1 MTCVDQAL
9 VAVIDG
15 KQLLLTNF
23 RGSVVPPPMCSFT
36 VESENPINAIVFIA
50 QASETE
56 SPNSFL
62 TIDTTNTLRKY
73 SPNFTNGLLKDVP
86 LVGTYK
92 IPIDVSNEMPFM
104 LNSFFWA
111 NPTTLIM
118 CHMDSEPVLY
128 VCTINETITVQQK
141 FTFNGLVNCVAAPT
155 LTDVYFVTSI
165 GCTYHILSECK
176 EKWILNSLNTIK
188 LADIVENFQIYS
200 VAETKEPQIFYLKH
214 KHWLYLNGKQIATEV
229 TSMFLTEKYLLFTTL
244 DQLKFVRLTDGV
256 IVNERRMERGG
267 RLVSVVPRDSRTV
280 LQMPRGNLEV
290 IQPRVLSLCI
300 IADLLDASEY
310 NKAFDVLRKQ
320 RINLNLLIDHNPQRF
335 LNEIGIFVESINNAH
350 WLNLFLSDLENVD
363 VTVTMYS
370 SNYGETR
377 ITNSPENK
385 VAEVCQRVCSVI
397 YEQGKSDQLLLPI
410 LTTHVKQKNLEK
422 ALEIV
427 WQLKQHEDDNIKRVV
442 GSQEALKYLLYLVD
456 VNELYKIALGMYD
469 FGLVLFVATKSQK
482 DPKEYLPLMNEFKQ
496 LEDVDYRYYK
506 IDLYLRRYEKALAN
520 IVKCGESKLQE
531 ALELIVRETLYT
543 KAMQLYKDGEQLECY
558 KRVVYAF
565 AEHLR
570 EKGKFRD
577 ASLMYERSGDIA
589 QAIRSAR
596 HILDWQKCISLARS
610 MGQSTDE
617 IGQLVSYVTNKKKK

>member
-1 MTCVDQAL
+1 M

-15 KQLLLTNF
+15 KQLFVTSF

-36 VESENPINAIVFIA
+36 VESENPINFVEFIA
-50 QASETE
+50 RTGGTIEC
-56 SPNSFL
+56 PNSFL
-62 TIDTTNTLRKY
+62 TIDTTNTIRKY
-73 SPNFTNGLLKDVP
+73 SSNFENGLLKNII
-86 LVGTYK
+86 LVSTYT
-92 IPIDVSNEMPFM
+92 IPIDVTNEMP
-104 LNSFFWA
+104 LSFNNWFWV

-118 CHMDSEPVLY
+118 CYANIEPVLN
-128 VCTINETITVQQK
+128 VCTIDEGTTVTIAN
-141 FTFNGLVNCVAAPT
+141 TFSLDGLVNRIAASA
-155 LTDVYFVTSI
+155 LTKVYFVTST
-165 GCTYHILSECK
+165 GNTYRVEKGTQNWELEKLDIEKLPDISENI
-176 EKWILNSLNTIK
+176 EIYEDTNT
-188 LADIVENFQIYS
+188 Q
-200 VAETKEPQIFYLKH
+200 ETKIFYLKH
-214 KHWLYLNGKQIATEV
+214 KHWLYLNGKLLATEV

-244 DQLKFVRLTDGV
+244 DQLKFVRLVDGTV
-256 IVNERRMERGG
+256 INERRMERGG
-267 RLVSVVPRDSRTV
+267 RLVTVVPKDSRTV

-300 IADLLDASEY
+300 IGDLLNASEY
-310 NKAFDVLRKQ
+310 QKAFDLQRKQ
-320 RINLNLLIDHNPQRF
+320 RINLNLLMDHNPEKF
-335 LNEIGIFVESINNAH
+335 LNEIWQFVDSVNNAH

-370 SNYGETR
+370 SNYGQKR
-377 ITNSPENK
+377 VSVVADK
-385 VAEVCQRVCSVI
+385 VAEVCKRICNVI
-397 YEQGKSDQLLLPI
+397 YEQGKSDELLLPI

-427 WQLKQHEDDNIKRVV
+427 WKLKQDEVFDVEKQQKRTI

-482 DPKEYLPLMNEFKQ
+482 DPKEYLPVMNEFKQ
-496 LEDVDYRYYK
+496 ITDIDYRCNK
-506 IDLYLRRYEKALAN
+506 IDLYLRRYEKALTH
-520 IVKCGESKLQE
+520 IVKCGESKLDE
-531 ALELIVRETLYT
+531 AVELIIRETLFT
-543 KAMQLYKDGEQLECY
+543 KAMQLYRSAEQFECY

-577 ASLMYERSGDIA
+577 ASLMYERSGDYA

-596 HILDWQKCISLARS
+596 HILDWQKCISLAHA

-617 IGQLVSYVTNKKKK
+617 IGQLVS